1 MKSSHPQNG
10 NGNVGSRAVT
20 GARFFVPG
28 RFHFPASKKQNV
40 AKGSSG
46 RRIIRAVMRGDIAD
60 ALLEVLGDALK
71 RVAECELK
79 LNALEEVLEK
89 QNAALCAAWQE
100 EVQSITR
107 EGHEPN
113 LGKLREKLVLA
124 A

>member
-1 MKSSHPQNG
+1 M
-10 NGNVGSRAVT
+10 
-20 GARFFVPG
+20 FFAEQG
-28 RFHFPASKKQNV
+28 
-40 AKGSSG
+40 GSG
-46 RRIIRAVMRGDIAD
+46 RGIIPAAMRSDSAD

-89 QNAALCAAWQE
+89 QNAAFCAAWQE

>member
-1 MKSSHPQNG
+1 
-10 NGNVGSRAVT
+10 
-20 GARFFVPG
+20 
-28 RFHFPASKKQNV
+28 
-40 AKGSSG
+40 
-46 RRIIRAVMRGDIAD
+46 MRGDSAD

-89 QNAALCAAWQE
+89 QNAALCAAWQQ

>member
-1 MKSSHPQNG
+1 
-10 NGNVGSRAVT
+10 
-20 GARFFVPG
+20 
-28 RFHFPASKKQNV
+28 
-40 AKGSSG
+40 
-46 RRIIRAVMRGDIAD
+46 MRGDTAD
-60 ALLEVLGDALK
+60 ALLEVLGDAVK

-89 QNAALCAAWQE
+89 QNAALCTAWRE

-107 EGHEPN
+107 EAHEPS

>member
-1 MKSSHPQNG
+1 MR
-10 NGNVGSRAVT
+10 RA
-20 GARFFVPG
+20 
-28 RFHFPASKKQNV
+28 
-40 AKGSSG
+40 
-46 RRIIRAVMRGDIAD
+46 MRGDIVD

-71 RVAECELK
+71 RAAECELK

-89 QNAALCAAWQE
+89 QNPALCAAWQE

-113 LGKLREKLVLA
+113 LGNLREKLVRA

>member
-1 MKSSHPQNG
+1 
-10 NGNVGSRAVT
+10 
-20 GARFFVPG
+20 
-28 RFHFPASKKQNV
+28 
-40 AKGSSG
+40 
-46 RRIIRAVMRGDIAD
+46 MRGDIAD

-89 QNAALCAAWQE
+89 QNAALCSAWQE

-107 EGHEPN
+107 EAPEPN